1 MAGQAG
7 GVNPGDD
14 IAGFRL
20 VRLLGSGTRSRVY
33 LGHANGQSVAVK
45 LYRASATGE
54 SIDDEIAALSSASH
68 AHVVSLREVG
78 SAPSG
83 LPFLVLERLESATIG
98 GILLARRPLSA
109 GEAVT
114 MLAPVV
120 AAVGALHSSGVAHGS
135 IAPGRVQFRA
145 TGAPVLAGFGRAR
158 LFVPPTSAAMLSSS
172 RPVLEDRLALGR
184 LVRSVVSQLGDEHR
198 DLSTWLAS
206 LERDGFPDEYT
217 DALLERVFS
226 LGQATPVRFSR
237 PEAPQGPSAAGP
249 VAQQAVTQQ
258 APPARTRLV
267 DFARSRLP
275 AAVSIDT
282 VVAQARSVRR
292 PVWVAAGLGVGALVA
307 ALLLVPPPQ
316 GGVTAQPDAPATT
329 PSSAPALSD
338 DPVEALSA
346 LLDERE
352 RCVRDLSV
360 ICLENV
366 AQSGSAALD
375 DDVQLI
381 RSIEAGET
389 TGVLASPSAGSIQLS
404 ERHGDV
410 ALLAYSVG
418 QESEPA
424 SVLLAKGEAGW
435 RIRDYLAN

>member
-1 MAGQAG
+1 MTGQAG
-7 GVNPGDD
+7 RVNPGDD

-33 LGHANGQSVAVK
+33 LGHAGGQSVAVK
-45 LYRASATGE
+45 LYRSTATPE

-68 AHVVSLREVG
+68 AHVVSLRTVG
-78 SAPSG
+78 SVPSG
-83 LPFLVLERLESATIG
+83 LPFLVLERLDATSIG
-98 GILLARRPLSA
+98 SLLLARGPLSA

-135 IAPGRVQFRA
+135 IAPGRVMFRA

-198 DLSTWLAS
+198 DLSGWLAS
-206 LERDGFPDEYT
+206 LERDGFPDGYT
-217 DALLERVFS
+217 EALLERVFA
-226 LGQATPVRFSR
+226 LGQATPVRFSQKAE
-237 PEAPQGPSAAGP
+237 PHIPTEAIA
-249 VAQQAVTQQ
+249 AVT
-258 APPARTRLV
+258 PVPA
-267 DFARSRLP
+267 ARSRLLDV
-275 AAVSIDT
+275 ARARWSAVSIDAA
-282 VVAQARSVRR
+282 VAIARSVRR
-292 PVWVAAGLGVGALVA
+292 PVWIAAALGVGALVA
-307 ALLLVPPPQ
+307 ALLLVPPPRS
-316 GGVTAQPDAPATT
+316 GEAAQPTAP
-329 PSSAPALSD
+329 PSPRSTSAVQSD
-338 DPVEALSA
+338 DPVEALA
-346 LLDERE
+346 DLLDERE

-360 ICLENV
+360 LCLENV
-366 AQSGSAALD
+366 SQSGSAALD

-389 TGVLASPSAGSIQLS
+389 TGMVVTRSEGTIALT

-410 ALLAYSVG
+410 ALLTYSVG

-435 RIRDYLAN
+435 RIRDYLAD

>member
-1 MAGQAG
+1 
-7 GVNPGDD
+7 
-14 IAGFRL
+14 
-20 VRLLGSGTRSRVY
+20 
-33 LGHANGQSVAVK
+33 
-45 LYRASATGE
+45 
-54 SIDDEIAALSSASH
+54 
-68 AHVVSLREVG
+68 
-78 SAPSG
+78 
-83 LPFLVLERLESATIG
+83 
-98 GILLARRPLSA
+98 
-109 GEAVT
+109 
-114 MLAPVV
+114 
-120 AAVGALHSSGVAHGS
+120 
-135 IAPGRVQFRA
+135 
-145 TGAPVLAGFGRAR
+145 
-158 LFVPPTSAAMLSSS
+158 
-172 RPVLEDRLALGR
+172 
-184 LVRSVVSQLGDEHR
+184 
-198 DLSTWLAS
+198 
-206 LERDGFPDEYT
+206 
-217 DALLERVFS
+217 
-226 LGQATPVRFSR
+226 
-237 PEAPQGPSAAGP
+237 
-249 VAQQAVTQQ
+249 
-258 APPARTRLV
+258 
-267 DFARSRLP
+267 
-275 AAVSIDT
+275 
-282 VVAQARSVRR
+282 
-292 PVWVAAGLGVGALVA
+292 
-307 ALLLVPPPQ
+307 VPPPQ